1 MGKYAFQFEHKLQNS
16 KKGSTVIEYFI
27 PYSQDELL
35 TIISSRRLAAIIRRS
50 KKRSVSFDHFVEKYN
65 LQNEK
70 YIANINQSDFE
81 NNSSLWINDTE
92 NIYDLSMWD
101 YLADA
106 IAVTNAYRYHY
117 ENIDYVNTLA
127 DITMF
132 SRIKFFYT
140 RVILSLLVYID
151 DDENNDFYH
160 SAPEKGPLPESS
172 ANILNSILHNLER
185 ARNGSDSINLIKKS
199 RQYALELSS
208 DRIRTIIIR
217 TCDIILSFP
226 QQENNDFTV
235 YASVIT
241 NCIRDVKIVL
251 KGMYREQLHTLYA
264 YETLTLHNAVPRNTT
279 NRNTIMPVLSQRL
292 AYCMNKATYHSAK
305 YNYISDTIRQQL
317 QNFQNI
323 EEAIDNSSLSFYSTL
338 HNLRRYLTVDAPR
351 WTQKAYGD
359 NEQGTSCYALLI
371 THSGKRY
378 FALSG
383 GVKELTSN
391 CSSGKAGQLT
401 ALETLVKNI
410 MENIFADPAK
420 HVVVQNPRNS
430 GFYFDW
436 CYLDDTSPARRYTE
450 ILDNGSEDP
459 SKYIPFYEEFRND
472 INNHSLNNKEIGNT
486 YGCCER
492 KMLAFSGYQD
502 VSEIYSRWAPC
513 WRCRPA
519 ILDTQPCDYY
529 AFEPAPTQNKISSQ
543 LKKYRVVPQ
552 INYTVTSI

>member
-1 MGKYAFQFEHKLQNS
+1 MGKYAFQFEHKLRNS
-16 KKGSTVIEYFI
+16 KEESTVKEYFI

-35 TIISSRRLAAIIRRS
+35 TIISNRRLAALIRRS
-50 KKRSVSFDHFVEKYN
+50 KNRPVSFDRFVEKYN
-65 LQNEK
+65 LQSEE

-81 NNSSLWINDTE
+81 NNSPLWINDTE

-106 IAVTNAYRYHY
+106 IAVTNAYQYHY
-117 ENIDYVNTLA
+117 EYMDFVNTLA
-127 DITMF
+127 DITML

-185 ARNGSDSINLIKKS
+185 ACNGSDSINLIRRS

-208 DRIRTIIIR
+208 DRIRTMIIS
-217 TCDIILSFP
+217 TCDIILSSHR
-226 QQENNDFTV
+226 QENDDFTV

-241 NCIRDVKIVL
+241 NCIKDVKNVL
-251 KGMYREQLHTLYA
+251 KDIYQEQLLTLYG
-264 YETLTLHNAVPRNTT
+264 YETLTLHKAAPYNTT

-292 AYCMNKATYHSAK
+292 AYCMKKASYHSAK
-305 YNYISDTIRQQL
+305 YNYISDTIRREL
-317 QNFQNI
+317 QTFQNI
-323 EEAIDNSSLSFYSTL
+323 EEAIDNSSLSSYSDIQK
-338 HNLRRYLTVDAPR
+338 LRQHLTVDAPR

-371 THSGKRY
+371 TRSGKRY

-410 MENIFADPAK
+410 MENILADPAK

-436 CYLDDTSPARRYTE
+436 CYLYHNSPARRYTE

-459 SKYIPFYEEFRND
+459 SKYIPFYEEFQND
-472 INNHSLNNKEIGNT
+472 ISNHSLNNKEIGNT

-502 VSEIYSRWAPC
+502 VAEIYSRWAPC

-519 ILDTQPCDYY
+519 ILNIQSCDYY
-529 AFEPAPTQNKISSQ
+529 AFEPAPTQNKVSSQ

-552 INYTVTSI
+552 TNYTVTSI

>member
-1 MGKYAFQFEHKLQNS
+1 MGKYAFQFEHKIRNS
-16 KKGSTVIEYFI
+16 KKESKVKEYFI

-35 TIISSRRLAAIIRRS
+35 TIISNKRLAALIRRS
-50 KKRSVSFDHFVEKYN
+50 KKRPVSFDRFVEKYN
-65 LQNEK
+65 LQSEE

-81 NNSSLWINDTE
+81 NNSPLWINDTE
-92 NIYDLSMWD
+92 NIYGLSMWD

-106 IAVTNAYRYHY
+106 IAVTNAYQYHY
-117 ENIDYVNTLA
+117 EYMDFVNTLA
-127 DITMF
+127 DITML

-208 DRIRTIIIR
+208 VRIRTIIIR
-217 TCDIILSFP
+217 TCDIILSSP
-226 QQENNDFTV
+226 QQENKDFTV
-235 YASVIT
+235 YALVIT

-251 KGMYREQLHTLYA
+251 KGMYQEQLLTLCG
-264 YETLTLHNAVPRNTT
+264 YETLTLHKAAPRNTT

-292 AYCMNKATYHSAK
+292 AYCMKKASYHSAK
-305 YNYISDTIRQQL
+305 YNYISDTIRREL
-317 QNFQNI
+317 QTFQNI
-323 EEAIDNSSLSFYSTL
+323 EETIDNSSLSPYSDIQK
-338 HNLRRYLTVDAPR
+338 LRQHLTVDAPR

-371 THSGKRY
+371 TRSGKRY

-410 MENIFADPAK
+410 MENILADPAK

-436 CYLDDTSPARRYTE
+436 CYLYNNSPARRYTE

-472 INNHSLNNKEIGNT
+472 ISNHSLNNKETGNT

-502 VSEIYSRWAPC
+502 VAEIYSRWAPC

-519 ILDTQPCDYY
+519 ILNIQSCDYY
-529 AFEPAPTQNKISSQ
+529 AFEPAPTQNKVSSQ

-552 INYTVTSI
+552 TNYTVTSI